1 MFEQIPM
8 EFITMAFSGVG
19 GFLMKLK
26 ALDNERL
33 QQERIHMIKAFQTRM
48 GASTDSTN
56 AAAERVGSFGKL
68 TRRVIA
74 FGLLVAVVALPFV
87 APILDVPTVIET
99 TKQSGGFLFGLLG
112 GGTKTELQTV
122 VGYLHSETVL
132 IGFAHVVAFYFGQ
145 GAAKP

>member
-1 MFEQIPM
+1 M
-8 EFITMAFSGVG
+8 EFMTMAVSGVG

-33 QQERIHMIKAFQTRM
+33 QQERIHMIKAFQARM

-74 FGLLVAVVALPFV
+74 FGLLLAVVALPFV
-87 APILDVPTVIET
+87 APLLDVPTVIET

-122 VGYLHSETVL
+122 IGYLHSETVL